1 MSVME
6 IVNFVF
12 TYVILPIILTVY
24 HLYQVKKSE
33 DQGNFDICMSV
44 FLLYSAFAVL
54 INYFTGDA
62 TKYVAGLAIF
72 IAIKDAILEFKDGLL
87 IKFEYSDKKR
97 KKWDITQ
104 ATSVAFCFV

>member
-24 HLYQVKKSE
+24 HLYQVKKGE

-44 FLLYSAFAVL
+44 FYYIQHLLF
-54 INYFTGDA
+54 
-62 TKYVAGLAIF
+62 
-72 IAIKDAILEFKDGLL
+72 
-87 IKFEYSDKKR
+87 
-97 KKWDITQ
+97 
-104 ATSVAFCFV
+104 

>member
-1 MSVME
+1 MNVME
-6 IVNFVF
+6 IVNFIF

-24 HLYQVKKSE
+24 HLYQVKKGE
-33 DQGNFDICMSV
+33 DQGDFDICMSV
-44 FLLYSAFAVL
+44 FLLYSALAIL

-87 IKFEYSDKKR
+87 IKFEYNDKKR
-97 KKWDITQ
+97 KNEI
-104 ATSVAFCFV
+104 

>member
-24 HLYQVKKSE
+24 HLYQVKKGE

-54 INYFTGDA
+54 INYRGR
-62 TKYVAGLAIF
+62 Y
-72 IAIKDAILEFKDGLL
+72 
-87 IKFEYSDKKR
+87 
-97 KKWDITQ
+97 
-104 ATSVAFCFV
+104 